1 MKIIRIFCLPL
12 LLGLLFAC
20 TNEDNVLP
28 VDPLVLQDQDGA
40 FRMADNPNQEFTAL
54 NTVTAMP
61 DLISEPHQNKLLL
74 STTFYTYVS
83 SDHPWMNG
91 QMITRMQGL
100 WSLDMTGPVTGDF
113 VITLAD
119 GSQWKGNLNGK
130 RHKTDESTWN
140 WTGHYIGKGYG
151 GDIEGM
157 QILFKEEI
165 ESYELTPMIPV
176 STLTGKII
184 AR

>member
-20 TNEDNVLP
+20 TSEDNVLP

-54 NTVTAMP
+54 NIVTAMP

-74 STTFYTYVS
+74 STTFYSHVS
-83 SDHPWMNG
+83 SDHPFMNG
-91 QMITRMQGL
+91 EMITWLKGL

-113 VITLAD
+113 VITLTD
-119 GSQWKGNLNGK
+119 GSQWKGNVNGK
-130 RHKTDESTWN
+130 RHKTDVSTWN
-140 WTGHYIGKGYG
+140 WTGHFIGKGYG
-151 GDIEGM
+151 GEIDGM
-157 QILFKEEI
+157 QILFTEKI